1 MAWDLG
7 SRSYHHAS
15 EAGGSGSRLRPRQRD
30 FLNIG
35 RQRDANRLKELTGDA
50 GGGGAQQ
57 EALAILLEL
66 DLLQPVEIAQDVAPF
81 SGNPL
86 AAEAIF
92 EFFGEQQRQK
102 RAEHMAADRH
112 VAAVVDRAGGE
123 HGLGLAQQLLDPQ
136 QVAVAQ
142 HDLQWG
148 DLSVGTQY
156 VEPVEARV
164 VGVPCLVDGDVP
176 GRDGLEITAEAAVA
190 DQSLVALG
198 EPGAQPVEDRSTLL
212 GIAASLGEI
221 ATDDVPSAADFYLLG
236 LEFSEVARRPRHD
249 QRNKGRLIINDGTA
263 HLGTAAL
270 AHAEDVFELAFLQ
283 GSNGRGADHT
293 AVGDNADAADAKTRA
308 QPVDHRQQG
317 GHVGGV
323 AGPQLGAQRPAVLI
337 HDQPDDHL
345 IEIGPV
351 VLRVAA
357 TTKLLA
363 ALSLKGQ
370 AGKGQAGG
378 VHKDD
383 AELGKQIAPAGEQ
396 LLFHDVLAAARRP
409 LAGAGLIGER
419 LTEPGHGAVQ
429 MM

>member
-7 SRSYHHAS
+7 SGSYHHAS

-30 FLNIG
+30 LLNIG

-66 DLLQPVEIAQDVAPF
+66 DLLQPVEIAPDVAPF

-112 VAAVVDRAGGE
+112 VAAVVGRAGGE

-136 QVAVAQ
+136 QVAVAP

-164 VGVPCLVDGDVP
+164 VGDPCLVDGEVP

-190 DQSLVALG
+190 DQRLVPTSALSPWASLV
-198 EPGAQPVEDRSTLL
+198 RSPSR
-212 GIAASLGEI
+212 IAARC
-221 ATDDVPSAADFYLLG
+221 SASRRASARLRQTMY
-236 LEFSEVARRPRHD
+236 RRPPIFTCLASSSVRSPD
-249 QRNKGRLIINDGTA
+249 ARGTTS
-263 HLGTAAL
+263 GT
-270 AHAEDVFELAFLQ
+270 
-283 GSNGRGADHT
+283 NG
-293 AVGDNADAADAKTRA
+293 V
-308 QPVDHRQQG
+308 
-317 GHVGGV
+317 
-323 AGPQLGAQRPAVLI
+323 
-337 HDQPDDHL
+337 
-345 IEIGPV
+345 
-351 VLRVAA
+351 
-357 TTKLLA
+357 
-363 ALSLKGQ
+363 
-370 AGKGQAGG
+370 
-378 VHKDD
+378 
-383 AELGKQIAPAGEQ
+383 
-396 LLFHDVLAAARRP
+396 
-409 LAGAGLIGER
+409 
-419 LTEPGHGAVQ
+419 
-429 MM
+429 

>member
-7 SRSYHHAS
+7 SGSYHHAS

-35 RQRDANRLKELTGDA
+35 RQRDANRLKELTGDT

-86 AAEAIF
+86 PAEAIF

-102 RAEHMAADRH
+102 RAEHMAADCH

-164 VGVPCLVDGDVP
+164 VGDPCLVDGEVP

-190 DQSLVALG
+190 DQRLVALG
-198 EPGAQPVEDRSTLL
+198 ELGAQPVEDRSTLL

-221 ATDDVPSAADFYLLG
+221 ATDDVPD
-236 LEFSEVARRPRHD
+236 
-249 QRNKGRLIINDGTA
+249 
-263 HLGTAAL
+263 AAL
-270 AHAEDVFELAFLQ
+270 A
-283 GSNGRGADHT
+283 R
-293 AVGDNADAADAKTRA
+293 R
-308 QPVDHRQQG
+308 R
-317 GHVGGV
+317 
-323 AGPQLGAQRPAVLI
+323 AGPRNAPTRHTGRDRRRQLPRSVPCLW
-337 HDQPDDHL
+337 
-345 IEIGPV
+345 
-351 VLRVAA
+351 R
-357 TTKLLA
+357 
-363 ALSLKGQ
+363 S
-370 AGKGQAGG
+370 
-378 VHKDD
+378 
-383 AELGKQIAPAGEQ
+383 
-396 LLFHDVLAAARRP
+396 R
-409 LAGAGLIGER
+409 
-419 LTEPGHGAVQ
+419 HG
-429 MM
+429 

>member
-7 SRSYHHAS
+7 SRSQHHAS

-35 RQRDANRLKELTGDA
+35 RQRDANRLKELTGDT

-86 AAEAIF
+86 PAEAIF

-136 QVAVAQ
+136 QVAVAP

-164 VGVPCLVDGDVP
+164 VGDPCLVDGEVPGRWRSAWSMAKCLVDGEVP

-190 DQSLVALG
+190 DQRLVALG
-198 EPGAQPVEDRSTLL
+198 ELGAQPVEDRSTLL

-221 ATDDVPSAADFYLLG
+221 ATDDVPD
-236 LEFSEVARRPRHD
+236 
-249 QRNKGRLIINDGTA
+249 
-263 HLGTAAL
+263 AAL
-270 AHAEDVFELAFLQ
+270 A
-283 GSNGRGADHT
+283 R
-293 AVGDNADAADAKTRA
+293 R
-308 QPVDHRQQG
+308 R
-317 GHVGGV
+317 
-323 AGPQLGAQRPAVLI
+323 AGPRNAPTRHTGRDRRRQLPRSVPCLWRSRHGRY
-337 HDQPDDHL
+337 
-345 IEIGPV
+345 
-351 VLRVAA
+351 
-357 TTKLLA
+357 
-363 ALSLKGQ
+363 LSSGR
-370 AGKGQAGG
+370 A
-378 VHKDD
+378 DF
-383 AELGKQIAPAGEQ
+383 APRSS
-396 LLFHDVLAAARRP
+396 VRRC
-409 LAGAGLIGER
+409 A
-419 LTEPGHGAVQ
+419 
-429 MM
+429 